1 MTKQQVVA
9 ALAAAAMAVIPLAGV
24 SPAAAATMAQARK
37 HYKATRPFVV
47 DKQTGAVR
55 MPTQAEVDDVVAT
68 LTTLTTPPAGNQPEA
83 MQPAGAVTADLP
95 AGFGGVILAK
105 PNGDGTYETRCVFT
119 LDEGAEFLGLAED
132 VQ

>member
-1 MTKQQVVA
+1 MRKHVVIA
-9 ALAAAAMAVIPLAGV
+9 ALAAVAMTLIALIGAG
-24 SPAAAATMAQARK
+24 PAAAAQARK

-55 MPTQAEVDDVVAT
+55 LPTPAELDDVVAT
-68 LTTLTTPPAGNQPEA
+68 LATMTTRPAGNQPEA
-83 MQPAGAVTADLP
+83 TQPAGAVTVDLP
-95 AGFGGVILAK
+95 AGFGGVVLAR
-105 PNGDGTYETRCVFT
+105 PNGDGTWETRCVFT

>member
-1 MTKQQVVA
+1 MRKHVVVA
-9 ALAAAAMAVIPLAGV
+9 AQAAVAMALIALIGAG
-24 SPAAAATMAQARK
+24 PAAAAQARK

-55 MPTQAEVDDVVAT
+55 MPTPAEVDDVVAT
-68 LTTLTTPPAGNQPEA
+68 LATMTTRPAGNQPEST
-83 MQPAGAVTADLP
+83 QPAGAVTADLP
-95 AGFGGVILAK
+95 AGFDGVVLAR
-105 PNGDGTYETRCVFT
+105 PNGDGTWETRCVFT